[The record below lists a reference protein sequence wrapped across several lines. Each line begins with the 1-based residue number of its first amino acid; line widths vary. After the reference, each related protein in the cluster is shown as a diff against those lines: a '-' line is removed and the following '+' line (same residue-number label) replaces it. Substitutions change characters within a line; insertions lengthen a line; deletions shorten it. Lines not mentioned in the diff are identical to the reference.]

1 MDMTE
6 LPVAF
11 LDRLRELEG
20 SYLRETDPVR
30 QSGFGGGHERWRT
43 ERALVL
49 DAVPD
54 DGDFLDIGCANGYLL
69 WCLVQWGREQH
80 VRLTPYGVD
89 CGAQLIALAT
99 QRLPQY
105 ASHFW
110 IANAWEWIPPRQ
122 FRYVYSLYDCVPVEL
137 LPEYIRRLLTRYVE
151 PGGTLI
157 IGAYGSY
164 SKQEAARDI
173 AQDLAAAGFRVAGSS
188 SRGELPVSRV
198 AWIQAEQGHE
208 PTRRS
213 ARLMPSVDMICIAN
227 GYAKRTCKTRHLAQ
241 GLRKSSD
248 FLMCTQG
255 KS

>member
-11 LDRLRELEG
+11 LDRLRELES
-20 SYLRETDPVR
+20 SYLRATDPIR

-43 ERALVL
+43 ERVLVL
-49 DAVPD
+49 DAVPG

-69 WCLVQWGREQH
+69 ECLVQWGQERH

-89 CGAQLIALAT
+89 FGAKLIALAK

-110 IANAWEWIPPRQ
+110 VANAWEWMPPRQ

-137 LPEYIRRLLTRYVE
+137 LMEYIRRLVTRYVE

-157 IGAYGSY
+157 MGAYGSY
-164 SKQEAARDI
+164 SKQEAARNI
-173 AQDLAAAGFRVAGSS
+173 AQDLVAAGFRVAESS
-188 SRGELPVSRV
+188 SRGALPVSRV
-198 AWIQAEQGHE
+198 AWIQAEHT
-208 PTRRS
+208 P
-213 ARLMPSVDMICIAN
+213 
-227 GYAKRTCKTRHLAQ
+227 
-241 GLRKSSD
+241 
-248 FLMCTQG
+248 
-255 KS
+255 

>member
-1 MDMTE
+1 
-6 LPVAF
+6 
-11 LDRLRELEG
+11 
-20 SYLRETDPVR
+20 
-30 QSGFGGGHERWRT
+30 
-43 ERALVL
+43 
-49 DAVPD
+49 
-54 DGDFLDIGCANGYLL
+54 
-69 WCLVQWGREQH
+69 
-80 VRLTPYGVD
+80 VD
-89 CGAQLIALAT
+89 CGVQLIALAT

-213 ARLMPSVDMICIAN
+213 ARLMPSVCAVHAVMLGGASPPSRYSWSRRTREAQ
-227 GYAKRTCKTRHLAQ
+227 GRHREVGSEGSVERTCGARDTNPIRGVVPSGRAGTQ
-241 GLRKSSD
+241 PSSPPSTGGCA
-248 FLMCTQG
+248 L
-255 KS
+255 